1 MSLATDVF
9 AVELQD
15 YGVSASAP
23 LVGPLDSLGADVQ
36 LSAEDYSARVT
47 IEPELVSMLLR
58 RVLREPA
65 AIERSSPLSERLHG
79 AFLALVAEVC
89 RRTARAAPAR
99 ATAAAREPKFT
110 PGNVGSH
117 PAQRWQVDFWVRLD
131 GVTFR
136 GRVAVQPASRGI
148 YHEPSRD
155 ASSPVPVTLP
165 VLLAR
170 VESTANELASL
181 RLGDNLLFGDPER
194 PPATLESTRTLC
206 APTSQRAL
214 SLERTAQGW
223 VLRRAV
229 LLDYEPTL
237 EAMRDTDADDT
248 LEGAVLDAPLDVR
261 IEVGSVTMTAAE
273 WLTLRQGDIVAT
285 TLPVAGPAVLRVAG
299 REVARGELVNIE
311 GQLGVKL
318 TQLTPAA
325 GS

>member
-1 MSLATDVF
+1 
-9 AVELQD
+9 
-15 YGVSASAP
+15 
-23 LVGPLDSLGADVQ
+23 
-36 LSAEDYSARVT
+36 
-47 IEPELVSMLLR
+47 
-58 RVLREPA
+58 
-65 AIERSSPLSERLHG
+65 
-79 AFLALVAEVC
+79 
-89 RRTARAAPAR
+89 
-99 ATAAAREPKFT
+99 
-110 PGNVGSH
+110 
-117 PAQRWQVDFWVRLD
+117 
-131 GVTFR
+131 
-136 GRVAVQPASRGI
+136 
-148 YHEPSRD
+148 
-155 ASSPVPVTLP
+155 VPVTLP